1 MNFSMARLI
10 SFSILFI
17 LLFSHTAA
25 GQSISKKESELK
37 AQAML
42 AKGEERKFQALF
54 ELCEH
59 YQTYSIRK
67 ADSLL
72 PVLLESS
79 KDLDDSSRVAALLF
93 KAKID
98 LIKGDRNSYYS
109 SVLACQPFLNRVG
122 EDQLII
128 EIFGQLGNYHLL
140 NNELETA
147 EFYIKRM
154 MKLSKTH
161 NLKQEFARAH
171 ILLSRNFT
179 LMNLKD
185 SALNHIDY
193 AIQFARRTSNKSLLA
208 ECFHQQSLTYKAF
221 GQLELG
227 VAKDILALQIANEAA
242 SHRQIALYSIEIG
255 KAQLLI
261 QNVQQAEYYFK
272 QALENASVVE
282 DDRLRGMAFVELATI
297 YFSRKNYALAIEN
310 CLLAFSIFEKL
321 NNPEGLGRASNTLG
335 TIYREK
341 NEFNT
346 ASSYFNQSLIY
357 YESIGDL
364 RQIASVYHNVA
375 TVFYA
380 QKRYQNALHY
390 LTRSL
395 ELSKIY
401 GPASQVY
408 NTYRVMSNVYRDLGQ
423 TRKALEYMNVY
434 VDYMDSSATE
444 QAIGKIAELNELY
457 RAEQRD
463 RLILSQADSL
473 ERQRQEKELT
483 STQLENVQL
492 KSNFQKYAIL
502 VIILLV
508 VLSGVIMYNRWNQNK
523 MKQQRREAEMSQT
536 LLRVQMNPH
545 FVFNAMSVI
554 QSYIYDND
562 TKNSSKFL
570 VNFSRL
576 MRLILENSSKE
587 EISITLEEEILRK
600 YLETQKLRF
609 EDRFEFNIFIA
620 NELIIEN
627 AMIPPM
633 ITQPFIENSIEHG
646 QLHTIAEGG
655 FINVYF
661 QKSGNML
668 EVTIEDNGIGRRGAE
683 KNKKSRDHK
692 SMAMKITSDRIT
704 NLNKKYRTEGY
715 LKIRDYDDVQQT
727 GTKVLISLPYRTEN
741 PVPKTVID

>member
-1 MNFSMARLI
+1 MARLI

-54 ELCEH
+54 KLCEH
-59 YQTYSIRK
+59 YHTYSIRK

-109 SVLACQPFLNRVG
+109 SVLACQPFLNRVE

-179 LMNLKD
+179 LMNLQD

-193 AIQFARRTSNKSLLA
+193 AIQYARRTSNKSLLA

-297 YFSRKNYALAIEN
+297 YFSRKNYALATEN

-390 LTRSL
+390 LNRSL

-401 GPASQVY
+401 GPESQVY

-444 QAIGKIAELNELY
+444 QATGKIAELNELY

-492 KSNFQKYAIL
+492 KSNFQKYVIL

-508 VLSGVIMYNRWNQNK
+508 VLSGVIIYNRWNQNK
-523 MKQQRREAEMSQT
+523 MKQQQREAEMSQT

-661 QKSGNML
+661 QKRGNML

>member
-1 MNFSMARLI
+1 MARLI
-10 SFSILFI
+10 SFLILFI
-17 LLFSHTAA
+17 LFFTHTAV

-37 AQAML
+37 AEAML
-42 AKGEERKFQALF
+42 AKGEERKFQAFLK
-54 ELCEH
+54 LCEH
-59 YQTYSIRK
+59 YQSFSIRK

-72 PVLLESS
+72 PLLLESS

-122 EDQLII
+122 EDRLII

-154 MKLSKTH
+154 MRLSKSN

-179 LMNLKD
+179 LMNEKD

-193 AIQFARRTSNKSLLA
+193 AIQYARRTSNKSLLA
-208 ECFHQQSLTYKAF
+208 ECFHQQSLTYKVF

-227 VAKDILALQIANEAA
+227 VAKDILALQIANEVG

-255 KAQLLI
+255 KAQLQI

-272 QALENASVVE
+272 QALENASKVD

-297 YFSRKNYALAIEN
+297 YFSRKNYTLAIEN
-310 CLLAFSIFEKL
+310 CQLAFAIFEHL
-321 NNPEGLGRASNTLG
+321 NNPEGLGRATNTLG
-335 TIYREK
+335 TIYKENK
-341 NEFNT
+341 EFT
-346 ASSYFNQSLIY
+346 KAASYFNQSLIY

-380 QKRYQNALHY
+380 QRRYQNALHY
-390 LTRSL
+390 LNRSL
-395 ELSKIY
+395 ELSRVH
-401 GPASQVY
+401 GPSNQVY

-423 TRKALEYMNVY
+423 TGKALEYMNVY
-434 VDYMDSSATE
+434 VNYLDSSTTE
-444 QAIGKIAELNELY
+444 QATGKIAELNELY

-492 KSNFQKYAIL
+492 KSNFQKYVIL
-502 VIILLV
+502 VIILIV
-508 VLSGVIMYNRWNQNK
+508 ILSGVIIYNRWYQNK

-646 QLHTIAEGG
+646 QLHTIQEGG

-661 QKSGNML
+661 QKKGNML
-668 EVTIEDNGIGRRGAE
+668 EVTIEDNGIGRKGAE

-692 SMAMKITSDRIT
+692 SMAMKITSDRIN

-715 LKIRDYDDVQQT
+715 LKIKDYDDVQQT
-727 GTKVLISLPYRTEN
+727 GTKVLISLPYRTETQVTKN
-741 PVPKTVID
+741 IID